1 METPEIKTG
10 LCLDSETLR
19 DILIK
24 HCEYDDDEFEV
35 DTDDAPS
42 GKQFVLGP
50 LARLPRGH

>member
-1 METPEIKTG
+1 MKTPEIKTG
-10 LCLDSETLR
+10 LCLDS

-50 LARLPRGH
+50 LARLPSGH

>member
-10 LCLDSETLR
+10 LCTNRETLI
-19 DILIK
+19 DILS
-24 HCEYDDDEFEV
+24 ERDDDADV
-35 DTDDAPS
+35 NADDG